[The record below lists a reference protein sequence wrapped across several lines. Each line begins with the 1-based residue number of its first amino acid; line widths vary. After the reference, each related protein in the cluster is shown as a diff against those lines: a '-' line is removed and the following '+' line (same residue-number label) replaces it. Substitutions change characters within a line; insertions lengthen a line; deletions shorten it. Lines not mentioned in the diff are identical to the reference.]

1 MSFIQEEIESRL
13 KSGNACYYFVQHL
26 LSSSLLSKNLKIK
39 IDITII
45 LSLVSYEFETWSL
58 TLRKERRLRVTEN
71 RVPRRILAETYLD
84 LEGMREQRSG
94 EDYITRNFTI
104 CTPHQMLFG

>member
-1 MSFIQEEIESRL
+1 MSF
-13 KSGNACYYFVQHL
+13 
-26 LSSSLLSKNLKIK
+26 SLLSGSINIK
-39 IDITII
+39 MHRSKY
-45 LSLVSYEFETWSL
+45 LPVVVYGCETWSV